1 LHHGAPEIS
10 LWAPRKAR
18 EGIARFRVQRQRGG
32 FVEKT
37 QHWFVAAV
45 AALLLLLYGCA
56 TPVVPINFSVPNV
69 GLSKKKIDAEVKSLT
84 VTVAPANE
92 ATGTQ
97 NINTAMVTPLWTSAM
112 NEAFN
117 KMAIFQDDAPM
128 KVNVSVKILSF
139 DPPSVGFSMT
149 TKTSARYEIVDR
161 KSGDIIHTQDV
172 SSSHTTPADFAFNAR
187 IRINDSIN
195 HAVQD
200 NIIQFLQAL
209 ESVDIRKPMFP
220 AKTGASK

>member
-1 LHHGAPEIS
+1 ME
-10 LWAPRKAR
+10 KA
-18 EGIARFRVQRQRGG
+18 
-32 FVEKT
+32 

-209 ESVDIRKPMFP
+209 ESVAPGLMSFTSTVPFAVPSLFHSSMPEVPSSARK
-220 AKTGASK
+220 

>member
-1 LHHGAPEIS
+1 
-10 LWAPRKAR
+10 
-18 EGIARFRVQRQRGG
+18 
-32 FVEKT
+32 VEKA
-37 QHWFVAAV
+37 QHRFVAGV
-45 AALLLLLYGCA
+45 AALLLLYGCA

>member
-1 LHHGAPEIS
+1 VQ
-10 LWAPRKAR
+10 KA
-18 EGIARFRVQRQRGG
+18 
-32 FVEKT
+32 
-37 QHWFVAAV
+37 QHWFVAAA
-45 AALLLLLYGCA
+45 AALLLCGCA

-84 VTVAPANE
+84 VTVAPTSE

-97 NINTAMVTPLWTSAM
+97 NINTAIVTPLWTSAM
-112 NEAFN
+112 NEALN

-128 KVNVSVKILSF
+128 KLNLSVKILSF
-139 DPPSVGFSMT
+139 DPPGAGFSMT
-149 TKTSARYEIVDR
+149 TKTTARYEIADR
-161 KSGDIIHTQDV
+161 KNGDIIYTQDF
-172 SSSHTTPADFAFNAR
+172 SSAHTTPADFAFNAR

-200 NIIQFLQAL
+200 NITQFLQAL